1 MKAIY
6 FLLALGVLVAVAY
19 ARPIEDDEPLED
31 ELMEG
36 NYKKNSNSFQ
46 IFESL
51 KRYTLNLVSY
61 QNISDSKYVV
71 GSWSLF

>member
-61 QNISDSKYVV
+61 QNISDSKYVA
-71 GSWSLF
+71 GSRSLF